1 MKREIFTSSK
11 GVIAILKQ
19 NQLINIDNSYN
30 NEWDILSELAQNS
43 IDAIH
48 MNGGNKKNQIDIVF
62 DADNKT
68 IVFEDN
74 GCGFELND
82 EKPNT
87 LLGSPTLLDV
97 NVTTKINDASQI
109 GEKGVGL
116 KFVIFNSNNTI
127 IETCDGNNA
136 KKIVLNNCYDWKSKE
151 TPPIPEFEILDSKRK
166 INGTSITLSNL
177 SSRFDNLFQLTKE
190 QLIYVLR
197 TKTAIGRTS
206 TIWDDNLPNIKIQLT
221 YINNGKKDLVADI
234 KSSFHHLG
242 EEHTVSV
249 IDYDDFTDWTKQND
263 RSDKQK
269 RTKLKNKI
277 VQKKGIITDP
287 SNQRKIKYF
296 ILYVP
301 NGKSFKDTSVAKGL
315 CSEENLA
322 DERWIENFG
331 YTTFS
336 SGIEISSKGMPTG
349 IKIPNPSTGWS
360 GYWGNIFMLFEDE
373 SLVFDIGRKS
383 IDGRSTRK
391 MAQHAKDQFN
401 ILLRTIT
408 KYITGKTTS
417 YSSHFDRYKIFKEVD
432 KLPNLK
438 SEYSTFIKSP
448 QDQEASVCAI
458 FYELIGN
465 GTLKNIHPL
474 ISGYKNQY
482 DLYASVQ
489 AGDDDERHLIFEF
502 KSKLQNLIPDLRQ
515 NIKYTNDIDCIVCY
529 NVTNDDVDKIEDEG
543 YIIED
548 YDGIDQEFPNATHK
562 VTIQGAKEYWII
574 DLFKYLNK

>member
-1 MKREIFTSSK
+1 MKKGIFTASE

-30 NEWDILSELAQNS
+30 NEWDILAELAQNS

-48 MNGGNKKNQIDIVF
+48 MNVSNDKNKIDIIF
-62 DADNKT
+62 DADKKQ

-74 GCGFELND
+74 GCGFELD
-82 EKPNT
+82 DKKPNT

-97 NVTTKINDASQI
+97 NVTTKINDNSQI

-127 IETCDGNNA
+127 IETCDGENA
-136 KKIVLNNCYDWKSKE
+136 KKIVLNNCFDWKSKE
-151 TPPIPEFEILDSKRK
+151 NPPIPQFEILESQRK
-166 INGTSITLSNL
+166 INGTAITLSQL

-206 TIWDDNLPNIKIQLT
+206 PIWDDNLPDISVQLT
-221 YINNGKKDLVADI
+221 YIKNGKKDLVSDL
-234 KSSFHHLG
+234 KSYYHHLG
-242 EEHTVSV
+242 EEHISSL
-249 IDYDDFTDWTKQND
+249 IDYDDFINWTKQND

-269 RTKLKNKI
+269 RIKLKNKI

-301 NGKSFKDTSVAKGL
+301 NASSFKETSVSKGL
-315 CSEENLA
+315 CNTQNLD

-331 YTTFS
+331 YTTFG

-360 GYWGNIFMLFEDE
+360 GYWSNIFMLFEDE

-417 YSSHFDRYKIFKEVD
+417 YSTHFDRYKVFKEVD

-438 SEYSTFIKSP
+438 SEYSKFIKSP
-448 QDQEASVCAI
+448 EDQEASVCAI

-465 GTLKNIHPL
+465 DTIKNIRPL

-489 AGDDDERHLIFEF
+489 VGDDDERHLIFEF
-502 KSKLQNLIPDLRQ
+502 KSKLQNLLPDLRQ

-529 NVTNDDVDKIEDEG
+529 NVNNDDIEKFEDDG
-543 YIIED
+543 YYVEE
-548 YDGIDQEFPNATHK
+548 YDGMDQEFPNATHK